1 MRLAAGALAILLSS
15 ACARPLPPPAAASP
29 PSTPAQR
36 LASADELVRAGCL
49 DCLIA
54 AYGEYDLLRTFPGAR
69 DAALSG
75 AVRSAALIA
84 LRERELGLVDGG
96 YGERARALLIGA
108 PNLPN
113 WMSMLL
119 DIIAV
124 LPASVGGIIRTPTSD
139 LDLDRARVLR
149 ANRAAWDTRLREL
162 APIDELA
169 AYVWMAFSCG
179 ATETRDLTLDEL
191 AEPAATF
198 KDTSLIAFK
207 RAICRGIEP
216 EPLKALHTRDARFG
230 EVPYYLGLLAVSQ
243 RKLDDADR
251 RFEEAYAW
259 RTQWPSLTQSIANVA
274 MTAEDFERSLSF
286 YNQTLELEP
295 HAVDAM
301 LGKARALTYLGRNHE
316 AIAATDA
323 LIADRWF
330 VGDARYWRA
339 LNESELDLNDEA
351 WVDVEAAAKL
361 LVNAQV
367 PKLAGLIAYR
377 RQQLELARAKFDESH
392 TRNPTDCE
400 TTFYLGVVLAEQRA
414 WGRTADVLNEAA
426 TCLEGNDK
434 AYNEEIALI
443 QASGDPPALKA
454 AKIGRREQYIAK
466 ARRQIATSWFDIA
479 VAYYNLARRSE
490 ARQFAEK
497 VAADEQFGERAR
509 DLMARLARNP

>member
-1 MRLAAGALAILLSS
+1 VWLTKDPAVESLSQLKGKTIAVPSLTGIIIDSIVYLLSRDGITRNDVKFVQTPFPTMGDQLAAGIAEVRRVIHHQESLHGDP
-15 ACARPLPPPAAASP
+15 ARDQLEEVRRSGLRRCVVVARDHPA
-29 PSTPAQR
+29 
-36 LASADELVRAGCL
+36 D
-49 DCLIA
+49 
-54 AYGEYDLLRTFPGAR
+54 R
-69 DAALSG
+69 DAA
-75 AVRSAALIA
+75 
-84 LRERELGLVDGG
+84 
-96 YGERARALLIGA
+96 
-108 PNLPN
+108 
-113 WMSMLL
+113 M
-119 DIIAV
+119 
-124 LPASVGGIIRTPTSD
+124 
-139 LDLDRARVLR
+139 
-149 ANRAAWDTRLREL
+149 RLH
-162 APIDELA
+162 
-169 AYVWMAFSCG
+169 V
-179 ATETRDLTLDEL
+179 
-191 AEPAATF
+191 
-198 KDTSLIAFK
+198 
-207 RAICRGIEP
+207 
-216 EPLKALHTRDARFG
+216 
-230 EVPYYLGLLAVSQ
+230 
-243 RKLDDADR
+243 ADR

-339 LNESELDLNDEA
+339 LNESELDLNEEA

>member
-1 MRLAAGALAILLSS
+1 M
-15 ACARPLPPPAAASP
+15 
-29 PSTPAQR
+29 
-36 LASADELVRAGCL
+36 D
-49 DCLIA
+49 D
-54 AYGEYDLLRTFPGAR
+54 
-69 DAALSG
+69 
-75 AVRSAALIA
+75 
-84 LRERELGLVDGG
+84 G

-113 WMSMLL
+113 WLSMLL

-169 AYVWMAFSCG
+169 AYVWLAFSCG

-198 KDTSLIAFK
+198 KDTPLIGFK

-216 EPLKALHTRDARFG
+216 EPLQALRDARRPLRRG
-230 EVPYYLGLLAVSQ
+230 AVLPGAARRRRSASWTRRIAAS
-243 RKLDDADR
+243 RK
-251 RFEEAYAW
+251 
-259 RTQWPSLTQSIANVA
+259 RTRGGRSGRSLTQSIANVA
-274 MTAEDFERSLSF
+274 MTAEEFERSLSF

-339 LNESELDLNDEA
+339 LNESELDLNEEA

-377 RQQLELARAKFDESH
+377 RQQLERGAGEVRRIAHRAIRPTARPPSISASCWRSSERGDGPPTSS
-392 TRNPTDCE
+392 TRPP
-400 TTFYLGVVLAEQRA
+400 R
-414 WGRTADVLNEAA
+414 
-426 TCLEGNDK
+426 CLEGNDK
-434 AYNEEIALI
+434 AYSEEIASI
-443 QASGDPPALKA
+443 QASGDPPARKA
-454 AKIGRREQYIAK
+454 AKIARREQYIAK
-466 ARRQIATSWFDIA
+466 GRRQIATSWFDIA

-497 VAADEQFGERAR
+497 VADDEQFGERAR